1 MKLSVLLED
10 AKSSHD
16 TIIATLGE
24 CFAKIDAP
32 HRHEYFGDDSR
43 RWVIGFDLALEYSL
57 LKIALSDGKNP
68 TPYLTFIRAMNY
80 FCYDIIDFTNE
91 YLAIRGQ
98 RGRFIYDDFM
108 NPNVR
113 EKLMAAV
120 KEAIRPIID
129 DALTG
134 AETAD
139 FIIDKDHY
147 QILEDNILRI
157 VDCFLLVTKGLDEIE
172 TRKAIETV
180 REEVLLPII
189 KNNDE
194 LLRRTNI

>member
-1 MKLSVLLED
+1 MKLSALLED

-16 TIIATLGE
+16 TLIATLGE
-24 CFAKIDAP
+24 CFTKIDAP
-32 HRHEYFGDDSR
+32 SRHEFFNDDSR

-57 LKIALSDGKNP
+57 LKIALSGGKNP
-68 TPYLTFIRAMNY
+68 VPYLTFIRAMNY
-80 FCYDIIDFTNE
+80 FSYDIIDFTNE
-91 YLAIRGQ
+91 YISLRGQ

-108 NPNVR
+108 NPNTSD
-113 EKLMAAV
+113 KLMNLV
-120 KEAIRPIID
+120 KEAITPIIE

-134 AETAD
+134 AKTAD
-139 FIIDKDHY
+139 FVIDKDHY

-157 VDCFLLVTKGLDEIE
+157 VDCFLLVTKSLDEIE

-194 LLRRTNI
+194 LLRRTNL